1 MVPRVE
7 SFHDRATG
15 TVSHVVHA
23 GKGAGCA
30 VIDPVLDFEPR
41 AGRTGNESIDRLV
54 HFLVDQ
60 ALSLAWILETHV
72 HADHLSGAQRLK
84 ERCGGRVAIGAEVVK
99 VQRHFAEVFNP
110 GADFSADGGQ
120 FDRLFVDGERFAIG
134 DLVGEVLFT
143 PGHTPDSVTYVVGDA
158 AFVGDTLFMPDGGVA
173 RCDFP
178 GGDAAKLH
186 CSIERILSLP
196 PDTRIFV
203 CHDYMPGGREPRWQT
218 TVADE
223 RATNIHYAGLDAAG
237 FVAKRRAR
245 DTTLEPPMLI
255 IPAVQVNMRAGHLP
269 PPEAN
274 GMRYLKV
281 PIDRL

>member
-1 MVPRVE
+1 M
-7 SFHDRATG
+7 
-15 TVSHVVHA
+15 
-23 GKGAGCA
+23 
-30 VIDPVLDFEPR
+30 LDYEPR
-41 AGRTGNESIDRLV
+41 AGRTGNESVDRLA
-54 HFLVDQ
+54 HFLADQ

-84 ERCGGRVAIGAEVVK
+84 ERCGGRVAIGADVVK

-110 GADFSADGGQ
+110 GADFIADGRQ
-120 FDRLFVDGERFAIG
+120 FDRLLADGERFAIG
-134 DLVGEVLFT
+134 DLVFEVLFT

-178 GGDAAKLH
+178 GGDAAELYR
-186 CSIERILSLP
+186 SIERILSLP

-203 CHDYMPGGREPRWQT
+203 CHDYMPGGREPR
-218 TVADE
+218 
-223 RATNIHYAGLDAAG
+223 GLDAAG

-245 DTTLEPPMLI
+245 DATLEPPTLI

-269 PPEAN
+269 APEAN

-281 PIDRL
+281 PVDRL